1 MASTELFGS
10 PLGDRAWLEDQ
21 HTKGLTRL
29 QNAQAD
35 KAEISVQQERQFANL
50 MRMASTGGES
60 VLPPGGEGQED
71 IFGNFSAPDGGM
83 SSKLNRLAQLATQ
96 SGLVQRGA
104 SLAKDAATINSRY
117 SAAAANR
124 ALTGVRQIRQRKDEA
139 ALLGSVL
146 EDVTDQESYDRALA
160 AYQMTSGRMSRFA
173 GLPYT
178 PELVQR
184 LRSEAISVR
193 DQESQR
199 IREADQK
206 ARAAYRDARLEQH
219 DEALDQSAARLEV
232 TRAREARLLKGG
244 GGRPLTISR
253 NERDV
258 ASAMITQ
265 DFPELS
271 GADRNDERTT
281 AANTVA
287 SEAKTLMQKNPA
299 LSWSEALSQAYTAE
313 RGNFQITPGKLFGR
327 TVKFEGG
334 GKSPSTAVPLPKSEK
349 EAKIGK
355 YYYASNGAIGKW
367 NGKTMEPVGSRRP
380 PVEPDDGD
388 PEGDE

>member
-1 MASTELFGS
+1 MSTELFGA

-29 QNAQAD
+29 QNAEAD
-35 KAEISVQQERQFANL
+35 KAEISVKQERQFANL
-50 MRMASTGGES
+50 MRIASTGGES
-60 VLPPGGEGQED
+60 VLPPGGDGPDD

-83 SSKLNRLAQLATQ
+83 SSKLGRLAQLATQ
-96 SGLVQRGA
+96 AGLVTRGA

-146 EDVTDQESYDRALA
+146 TDVNDQDSYDRALA

-184 LRSEAISVR
+184 LRDEALSVK
-193 DQESQR
+193 DQEAQR
-199 IREADQK
+199 IREANAK
-206 ARAAYRDARLEQH
+206 ATKAYRDARLDQH
-219 DEALDQSAARLEV
+219 DEALDLNAARLDV
-232 TRAREARLLKGG
+232 TRSREDRLRKGG
-244 GGRPLTISR
+244 AGRPLTISR

-258 ASAMITQ
+258 ASAMITN

-271 GADRNDERTT
+271 GAEHNDERTT

-355 YYYASNGAIGKW
+355 YYYAPNGAIGKW
-367 NGKTMEPVGSRRP
+367 NGKTMDPVGQRTP
-380 PVEPDDGD
+380 TPEPDD
-388 PEGDE
+388 EGDE